1 MTLECVRQGK
11 DGVYIDLHIVPGS
24 KKEGLDYEE
33 YTKRLRLRISAPA
46 ADGRANKAVNDYFS
60 RLFGSSNLVY
70 GYTSRK
76 KTVLIRGRKITDVL
90 DVLEKALT

>member
-1 MTLECVRQGK
+1 MCKTGERRRIYRPPYSS
-11 DGVYIDLHIVPGS
+11 GVE
-24 KKEGLDYEE
+24 KEGLDYEE

-76 KTVLIRGRKITDVL
+76 KRF
-90 DVLEKALT
+90 